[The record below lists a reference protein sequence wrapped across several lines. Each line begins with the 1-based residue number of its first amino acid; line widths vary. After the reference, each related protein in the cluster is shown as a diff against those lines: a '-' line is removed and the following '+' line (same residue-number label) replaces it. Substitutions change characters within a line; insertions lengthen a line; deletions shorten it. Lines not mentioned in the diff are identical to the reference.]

1 MSENRKIRFTTNKGE
16 FIVEMFEDK
25 APKTTKNFIEL
36 DPYWTRHF
44 VRTQLERLGVNI
56 VLINGV
62 IGHEKNRQEALG
74 KFSSLSKALSYAE
87 ETVQVNLVN

>member
-1 MSENRKIRFTTNKGE
+1 M
-16 FIVEMFEDK
+16 
-25 APKTTKNFIEL
+25 TKNFIEL

-74 KFSSLSKALSYAE
+74 KFSSLSKAQIKEVGKALEAIAGQLKLNDDAWLPKWS
-87 ETVQVNLVN
+87 V